1 MRKARFT
8 EHQIIAVIKSVE
20 AGRTVKDVCREA
32 GISEATYYNWKS
44 RYGGMEASDIK
55 KSRILR
61 TRISLSNRCLPTLAW
76 KTGH

>member
-32 GISEATYYNWKS
+32 VYLKPPTTTGSPDTAAWRLLILK
-44 RYGGMEASDIK
+44 R
-55 KSRILR
+55 SRILR
-61 TRISLSNRCLPTLAW
+61 TRIDVSNRCLPT
-76 KTGH
+76 